1 MRVDDVKPWAL
12 LLSKLR
18 RSDDARVSYAEVMA
32 AGAEPALMVRE
43 RVLEYGTD
51 DGYEPAGCE
60 HGCTPNLEYDR
71 RKKDGL
77 VGVACPNEP
86 ACWPG
91 WTWVARTEVEGL
103 RCRAKDVF
111 AALASRN
118 GLEPLTV
125 AVPPPFVGVGLLRRR
140 GLAVPVVW
148 LRSAT
153 RGFEQLCRGLRA
165 QLGHDAL
172 IVLVAKNPRVPFA
185 TSDRIAPLELLD
197 NARGDLDLVR
207 ALEELTPDYRTRV
220 VAEPTL
226 DLDYVRMRF
235 ATRPGDRHVV
245 EINGHDFGGF
255 RKSDVKF
262 LRLLLL
268 AAARKNRKDEGWL
281 DKSRLRDG
289 DDKDRALER
298 MREDLITYDVPGLS
312 ETERRALVRAHKGQ
326 LRLGVP
332 PENIELDASLAGLE
346 FIAPT
351 TTVKKSGAKAKPT
364 QKQEEGLQNA
374 AVLLRDCR
382 RLGAP
387 GEADA
392 VKTPSTRGRSTR
404 AAT

>member
-1 MRVDDVKPWAL
+1 VKLWAL
-12 LLSKLR
+12 LFSKLR
-18 RSDDARVSYAEVMA
+18 RSDDARVSYDEVLA
-32 AGAEPALMVRE
+32 AGAEPVLMVRE
-43 RVLEYGTD
+43 RLLEYGKD

-60 HGCTPNLEYDR
+60 HGCTPNLDYDT
-71 RKKDGL
+71 RKKDRL
-77 VGVACPNEP
+77 VGVACPNDP

-111 AALASRN
+111 AALAARN

-153 RGFEQLCRGLRA
+153 RGFEQLCRGLRT

-172 IVLVAKNPRVPFA
+172 IVLVAKHPRVPFA
-185 TSDRIAPLELLD
+185 DSEKIAPLELLD
-197 NARGDLDLVR
+197 DARGDLGLVR

-220 VAEPTL
+220 VADQAL
-226 DLDYVRMRF
+226 DLDYVKVRF

-268 AAARKNRKDEGWL
+268 AAARKNGKDDGWL

-298 MREDLITYDVPGLS
+298 MREELVTYDVPGLP
-312 ETERRALVRAHKGQ
+312 EAERKALVRAHKGQ

-332 PENIELDASLAGLE
+332 PESIELDASLAGLE
-346 FIAPT
+346 FIGPT
-351 TTVKKSGAKAKPT
+351 TTVKKSGAKAKATP
-364 QKQEEGLQNA
+364 KQEEGLQNA

-387 GEADA
+387 GDAEA

-404 AAT
+404 SAT